1 MVLSKLGDFLS
12 PTKQFPVL
20 RKASQGRQVRVRHDA
35 YKHHGQN
42 RGKAKKCKLNTQK
55 VNSAEMGNMYKFGGK
70 GGNFLILWK
79 YGEYAICIFGLGGM
93 DAPEESCPLEQ
104 ENKEVGEIDHHRT
117 WHWD

>member
-1 MVLSKLGDFLS
+1 MMHTSIMVKIGG
-12 PTKQFPVL
+12 KQ
-20 RKASQGRQVRVRHDA
+20 
-35 YKHHGQN
+35 
-42 RGKAKKCKLNTQK
+42 KKCKLNTQK

-117 WHWD
+117 WHWDWKCVKLMDSSASKSNDQFTHSHGT